1 MLSWGVHPTRKCAE
15 NHKHKPHMEVK
26 MSRRHIR
33 KVLLKEVNEINF
45 STTLW
50 VTQYLELI
58 QNILFQH
65 VINIK
70 LLVRSSTF
78 SFDAQSSQS
87 SVHWTFAVVQ
97 PLSCVHLF
105 VTPETAARQASR
117 SLLRLMSIKSVMPSN
132 HLFVCRPLLL
142 LFSVFPSIG
151 VLANESVLCM

>member
-1 MLSWGVHPTRKCAE
+1 
-15 NHKHKPHMEVK
+15 MEVK

>member
-1 MLSWGVHPTRKCAE
+1 
-15 NHKHKPHMEVK
+15 MEVK

-87 SVHWTFAVVQ
+87 SLHLTFAVVQ